1 MSNLQ
6 AMLVY
11 QETDKKL
18 FAIER
23 ELSSCDERKEYVK
36 AKKFLQAAAEKLESL
51 DAKAKQCRGAAAE
64 LTKKYLAKE
73 EMLGEFSNVDELVG
87 GGADVSFYKK
97 KALSLMDELKKI
109 KADLAVLTAGVTESH
124 DEYQKLKKQVIAMQK
139 QYKEAQEKYDEVKT
153 SKEAEMSAIKAE
165 LKKLSKDIS
174 AELLEL
180 YENKRK
186 EKIFPVLGKL
196 AEGNRCPYCSME
208 LSLAAADKLRGGGTI
223 ECDNCHRVL
232 YDE

>member
-6 AMLVY
+6 AILAY

-36 AKKFLQAAAEKLESL
+36 TKKFLQAAAEKLDAL
-51 DAKAKQCRGAAAE
+51 DSKARQCKGAAEELAE
-64 LTKKYLAKE
+64 KYLAKE
-73 EMLGEFSNVDELVG
+73 ELLGEFANVDELVG

-109 KADLAVLTAGVTESH
+109 KADLSALIASINDTH

-139 QYKEAQEKYDEVKT
+139 QYKDAQEKYDAVKT
-153 SKEAEMSAIKAE
+153 SKEAEVSAIKAE
-165 LKKLSKDIS
+165 LKKLSENVS
-174 AELLEL
+174 AEVLER

-186 EKIFPVLGKL
+186 EKIFPVVGKL
-196 AEGNRCPYCSME
+196 AKGRCPFCSME

>member
-6 AMLVY
+6 TMLAY

-36 AKKFLQAAAEKLESL
+36 AKKFLQSAAEKLEAY
-51 DAKAKQCRGAAAE
+51 DAKARQCRGAAAE

-73 EMLGEFSNVDELVG
+73 ELLGEFSNVDELVG

-109 KADLAVLTAGVTESH
+109 KADLAALTSTVQETHE
-124 DEYQKLKKQVIAMQK
+124 EYQKLKKQVIAMQK
-139 QYKEAQEKYDEVKT
+139 QYKEAQEKYDAVKT
-153 SKEAEMSAIKAE
+153 SKDEEVSDIKAE

-174 AELLEL
+174 AEFFEL

-186 EKIFPVLGKL
+186 EKIFPVFGKL
-196 AEGNRCPYCSME
+196 AKGNRCPYCSME
-208 LSLAAADKLRGGGTI
+208 LSLAAADKLQGGGTI